1 MTIKELRQKLRE
13 FRKYP
18 GTEMYPASPV
28 IHPGFPNCFNLSFAE
43 YEFLEKFGQYLY
55 CDQDFIYSKIQPCV
69 RHHDWEAIKSD
80 KENRYRYLSLFEM
93 SDGGGL
99 ILLKDKS
106 KQEDVAKWSIKSFID
121 LIKFLGLDVSKL
133 RVSFFQETTIS
144 EATDG
149 KYKINKTIPTDP
161 MVGYWKELGIKDEQF
176 IPDKTR
182 DTFLSLRIF
191 GLPTPWGYRN
201 ELYYEHQGKLL
212 DIGTVE
218 HMRYEPIFNEDEEV
232 CDIKDYQHS
241 LSVCGVGIERLNIV
255 INNLDNVWDIDTIK
269 PLIDFVLL
277 KAKNKD
283 KIQAMIGVQAFRAIN
298 KIIIDGGIY
307 SALNKK
313 RKEVVKVFY
322 YSFFESLE
330 KLEITFE
337 KEWMTELLNLNATL
351 QEDPELFKNS
361 SDLVFGEFL
370 TRYEM
375 FLTVFGKRK

>member
-18 GTEMYPASPV
+18 GSVVYPASPV
-28 IHPGFPNCFNLSFAE
+28 IHSGFPNCFNLSFAE

-80 KENRYRYLSLFEM
+80 EENRYRYLSLFEM

-99 ILLKDKS
+99 VLLKDKS

-161 MVGYWKELGIKDEQF
+161 MVGYWKELGIKDGQF

-269 PLIDFVLL
+269 PLIDFVLV

-283 KIQAMIGVQAFRAIN
+283 KIQAMIGVQAFRSIN